1 MLVLGH
7 THTPFAFGARRG
19 TLLEGRRGRV
29 GTEEGERLLVNPGS
43 VGQPREWR
51 PLVRFA
57 LIDLDAGEVHLHAR
71 RYDHRSVRDALAAR
85 GLPPDACHRRPP
97 LGQALRRLIRR

>member
-1 MLVLGH
+1 MGIE
-7 THTPFAFGARRG
+7 PD
-19 TLLEGRRGRV
+19 
-29 GTEEGERLLVNPGS
+29 ERLLVNPGS

-57 LIDLDAGEVHLHAR
+57 VVDLETAAAR
-71 RYDHRSVRDALAAR
+71 FAAASYDHGSVRRALAER

-97 LGQALRRLIRR
+97 LGHALRRALGRR